1 MFATDML
8 HLLWLRAGAANAPG
22 IASCY
27 FNPKM
32 YGTRLRTHQR
42 LHHGKQV
49 DPSLMSTAG
58 NPSPAIRIIAFGGTL
73 TPGSSTSKALDIACR
88 SAESAG
94 AIITRFG
101 FEEFRQLPFYLT
113 VPSAEVPV
121 ARRFIQALREAEGV
135 LIASPGWHGSVP
147 GLLKNAL
154 DYLEDMAQ
162 DDPPYLDG
170 RAVGLI
176 ATAYGNQA
184 ACSTLNALRT
194 IVHALR
200 GWPTP
205 LGAAVN
211 CSGGIFRDGT
221 CSDEAI
227 LRQLQTIGVQVVEFA
242 KMQRLARIAH
252 RATAPESRS
261 TP

>member
-8 HLLWLRAGAANAPG
+8 HLRWLRAGAANAPG

-94 AIITRFG
+94 AIIIRFG

-154 DYLEDMAQ
+154 DYLEDM
-162 DDPPYLDG
+162 
-170 RAVGLI
+170 
-176 ATAYGNQA
+176 
-184 ACSTLNALRT
+184 RT

>member
-1 MFATDML
+1 
-8 HLLWLRAGAANAPG
+8 
-22 IASCY
+22 
-27 FNPKM
+27 
-32 YGTRLRTHQR
+32 
-42 LHHGKQV
+42 
-49 DPSLMSTAG
+49 MSTAG
-58 NPSPAIRIIAFGGTL
+58 SSSPAIRIVAFGGTL

-94 AIITRFG
+94 ASIIRFG
-101 FEEFRQLPFYLT
+101 FEDLRQLPFYLT
-113 VPSAEVPV
+113 VPSGEVPV
-121 ARRFIQALREAEGV
+121 ARRFVQALREAEGV

-154 DYLEDMAQ
+154 DYIEDMAK

-184 ACSTLNALRT
+184 ACSTLSALRA

-211 CSGGIFRDGT
+211 CSGGIFRDDT
-221 CSDEAI
+221 CSDEAT
-227 LRQLQTIGVQVVEFA
+227 LRQLQTVGMQVVEFA
-242 KMQRLARIAH
+242 RMQRLARPQH
-252 RATAPESRS
+252 RAGVAP
-261 TP
+261 